1 MMSALHTLL
10 PVNTETSLFGVQAV
24 NNTMRG
30 KEHGRSSLSCTALI
44 QETLGK
50 RNLTP
55 REHIV
60 DAGYIDAE
68 LLVSSAQ
75 DHHITLVAH
84 QEGNYDRRQ

>member
-1 MMSALHTLL
+1 MMSALLTLL

-44 QETLGK
+44 QEALGK

-60 DAGYIDAE
+60 DAGYIDPGSCFRSGCNG
-68 LLVSSAQ
+68 LTPVVRT
-75 DHHITLVAH
+75 HN
-84 QEGNYDRRQ
+84 G